1 MPRFA
6 ANLSLLFPEHPL
18 PARVAAAGRSGFAAV
33 EVQFPYELP
42 ATQWRAACDAADLP
56 MVLFNVPAGDLMSG
70 GDGLAC
76 VPGREPFFAEALAQ
90 CADYA
95 RVLRPRCVNVLAG
108 RVPAGVDPQTCLAVL
123 QDNLRRA
130 VDVLAPLGVTVTVE
144 AINRHDMPR
153 FLVSTFDDMQ
163 ALVASVPGT
172 AMQFDLYHMARM
184 GEPLAQRIAQQGA
197 AFGHVQFADV
207 PGRHQPGTGALDFA
221 ALFAA
226 LDDSGYPGWC
236 AAEYH
241 PQGDAAASLHWLDD
255 YRGGH

>member
-18 PARVAAAGRSGFAAV
+18 PARVAAARRAGFAAV

-42 ATQWRAACDAADLP
+42 AVQWRAACDTAGLP

-76 VPGREPFFAEALAQ
+76 VPGREPLFAEALAQ

-108 RVPAGVDPQTCLAVL
+108 RVPAGVDPQACLAVL

-130 VDVLAPLGVTVTVE
+130 VDVLAPLDVTVIVE
-144 AINRHDMPR
+144 AINRHGMPR

-184 GEPLAQRIAQQGA
+184 GEPLAQHIAERGNT
-197 AFGHVQFADV
+197 FGHVQFADV
-207 PGRHQPGTGALDFA
+207 PGRHQPGTGTLDFA
-221 ALFAA
+221 TLFAA
-226 LDDSGYPGWC
+226 LDASGYRGWC

-241 PQGDAAASLHWLDD
+241 PQGDAAASLHWLDR